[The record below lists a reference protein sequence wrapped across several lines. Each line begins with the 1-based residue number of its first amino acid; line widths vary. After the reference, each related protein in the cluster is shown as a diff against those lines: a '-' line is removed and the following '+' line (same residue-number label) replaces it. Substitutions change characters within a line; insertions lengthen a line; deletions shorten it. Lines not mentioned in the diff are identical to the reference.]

1 MEKYG
6 RTWKLSKEKLSE
18 IEYVW
23 KVITFE
29 DGVELWEE
37 NQIGRLFLRYL
48 DDTLYETEF

>member
-6 RTWKLSKEKLSE
+6 RTWKLCNENLSD

-37 NQIGRLFLRYL
+37 NAIGRLFLKYL
-48 DDTLYETEF
+48 DGTLYETEF